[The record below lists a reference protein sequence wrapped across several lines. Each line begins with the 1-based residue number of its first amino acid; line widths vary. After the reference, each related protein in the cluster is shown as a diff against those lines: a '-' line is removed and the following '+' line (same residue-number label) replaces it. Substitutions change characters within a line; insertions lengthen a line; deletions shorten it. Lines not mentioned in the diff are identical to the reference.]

1 VAASPNSSV
10 PGNVVNQGTV
20 VRIDLGVSQKQMP
33 WIESMTVI
41 GSGFEER
48 TDPAALVLGPTGVGL
63 SPSCEE
69 GDSEDCRT
77 IFGNDGGRVLYI
89 ADTLQNRIQAIPHAL
104 DRTTSAGEG
113 VTFSWGGSLNAPLG
127 LIVSEGGHVLTVNG
141 NDGFITEMN
150 RQGNQIAK
158 LLLDNT
164 GSPAGAGALFGLA
177 FNSDGQIVFVDD
189 VANTLNLIH

>member
-1 VAASPNSSV
+1 
-10 PGNVVNQGTV
+10 
-20 VRIDLGVSQKQMP
+20 
-33 WIESMTVI
+33 
-41 GSGFEER
+41 
-48 TDPAALVLGPTGVGL
+48 
-63 SPSCEE
+63 
-69 GDSEDCRT
+69 
-77 IFGNDGGRVLYI
+77 VLYI
-89 ADTLQNRIQAIPHAL
+89 ADTLQNRVQAIPHAL

-127 LIVSEGGHVLTVNG
+127 LTVSEGGHVLTVNG
-141 NDGFITEMN
+141 NDGFITEIN